1 MKEGDIV
8 VCSTD
13 MMYGQKYQLIV
24 GDQHIINNIIR
35 MTYFEKT
42 IIDVTHKK
50 TNKRCL
56 FDQSNFITLE
66 VWREFQLRKV
76 LE

>member
-1 MKEGDIV
+1 MKVEDIV

-13 MMYGQKYQLIV
+13 MMYGQKCQLIV
-24 GDQHIINNIIR
+24 GDQYIINDIIR
-35 MTYFEKT
+35 MAEKT
-42 IIDVTHKK
+42 IVDVTHKK
-50 TNKRCL
+50 TNKRCGL
-56 FDQSNFITLE
+56 FDQRNFITLE

>member
-1 MKEGDIV
+1 MKVEDIV

-13 MMYGQKYQLIV
+13 MMYGQKCQLIV
-24 GDQHIINNIIR
+24 GDQYIINDIIR
-35 MTYFEKT
+35 MVEKT
-42 IIDVTHKK
+42 IVDVTHKK
-50 TNKRCL
+50 TNKRCGL
-56 FDQSNFITLE
+56 FDQRNFITLE